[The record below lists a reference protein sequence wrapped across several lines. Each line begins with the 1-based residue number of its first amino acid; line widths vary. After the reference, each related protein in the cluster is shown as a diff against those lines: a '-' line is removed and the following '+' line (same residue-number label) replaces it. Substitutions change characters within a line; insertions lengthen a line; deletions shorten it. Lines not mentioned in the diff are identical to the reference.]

1 MAHRLAFLRRIGGA
15 LRRRYGRAISGP
27 QAISRP
33 AGGGKYDVIE
43 VDGKGTTLRTLAR
56 RVPYHLAQI
65 IIRRHG

>member
-1 MAHRLAFLRRIGGA
+1 MGFFRRVGGA

-33 AGGGKYDVIE
+33 VGGGMYAVIE

-56 RVPYHLAQI
+56 RVPYSLAKV
-65 IIRRHG
+65 IIRKHG

>member
-1 MAHRLAFLRRIGGA
+1 MSFFRRMRGA

-33 AGGGKYDVIE
+33 VGGGRYDVIE

-56 RVPYHLAQI
+56 RVPYGLAKV
-65 IIRRHG
+65 IIRKHG